1 MCLLVHSTAVKTMV
15 VHVEIMDMRP
25 WNWVLRLLLL
35 LLLRGFVGSVT
46 CVARVGHMRRDCPK
60 AKGKGKQVQAKNA

>member
-1 MCLLVHSTAVKTMV
+1 MCLHVLKTAVTMV
-15 VHVEIMDMRP
+15 VHVEIVGMRP

-46 CVARVGHMRRDCPK
+46 CVA
-60 AKGKGKQVQAKNA
+60 